1 MKPTLGVTKMLKGLV
16 RLGIAAFALVLGVN
30 LYGALVEEET
40 ALQLAQG
47 WLSSQGNP
55 VVQDGVAR
63 EVSGVVTIEEKGVV
77 YGYAV
82 NFAPEGFMVV
92 AADDRISPVL
102 FYNNEGAF
110 DPSPA
115 NPLRWITIG
124 DMTGRLALA
133 DEECPEKKLRGAE
146 AELPEYYQESQNEW
160 AKYTAHKTRAWQTA
174 TIENIWVP
182 YFTKTK
188 WSQGSITDANTGTT
202 YACYNYYTPT
212 PTVDGPAWEEGNP
225 HNSVSGCTATTLA
238 QVIRYYEWP
247 QKRLGTFTKTISVGA
262 KDNMMKKVYKVDMV
276 SLGGDGNGG
285 AYDWSLMTY
294 NPGASRTKA
303 DFQESGDENYKM
315 IGRLMR
321 DAGVSIGVHYYCNVG
336 GETSGN
342 VSTAA
347 FKNFDF
353 VSRSSSGSAMD
364 AIRAS
369 LDARRPV
376 PVSIWAAINLSEG
389 SAGHSIYID
398 GYGTHNGRWF
408 YHMNMGWGDGGSN
421 GWYNLDE
428 HFASTWGKSVS
439 INAVNIY
446 RNMKLQPNESLTG
459 SIISGRVTDANGTPV
474 AGVKASIRK
483 QGETDTWLT
492 MLAWYDRTDG
502 GDSRTLVT
510 EGGAGYGAENYRN
523 ATDAQGIWAIDK
535 VSSGD
540 YEIVLEKEGY
550 VFLGQK
556 NVSVSNNKWGLNFV
570 AVPAE
575 VGELALE
582 NWSLD
587 GTTLTLK
594 FNRAIGGV
602 TVNPNAITLT
612 AGGNTYSLKECAFAY
627 AAESDT
633 IVVNVETLGTL
644 ADALLTLSP
653 NFLYYDVDG
662 VADHTDVYNVPVIN
676 VGPAI
681 TGQPAGDVVPA
692 SLVTAITRGGNDF
705 LATGN
710 ILSFQISATGEVK
723 AEDFRVTVTRDY
735 TGAEGAYA
743 QVKGTQM
750 PPVALGTLEG
760 NVLTVNVGEGYGFVR
775 VDYLPADG
783 TAFLQG
789 ETYMVD
795 NSAPSIISASISK
808 QDSRQY
814 VTLNF
819 NKPVGGEGTVDQ
831 IFGVN
836 LGSDGNVYRFAETA
850 DNGLVIYKKGASE
863 TPDGSYD
870 PALDTMLWGG
880 GLTKGQAAAGN
891 FAGITDNGKISLRIK
906 ATVVIINIDEKI
918 EIGYLRW
925 VDVDDD
931 GIFTLGVDGFL
942 IQYCNEINGK
952 NGRTMNDLY
961 TIDSSNWS
969 HPLTVHPATYGPQ
982 KEDGTYDSAA
992 DVTEVTYTD
1001 QSGASS
1007 QNQVW
1012 LGPGNEPVG
1021 THKLGFLDE
1030 IDSTTRARIAYYS
1043 STGMTFPTAAIV
1055 NNGTSLDNEKVNA
1068 VKEFLT
1074 TWNSDGSG
1082 AWIDGSVDD
1091 SLTYVASHDTLIL
1104 GRSVADGFL
1113 GEALTPAANLFY
1125 VDLDQTE
1132 SLTRADFIW
1141 KDGNGDGAWSATPAT
1156 EDVALGSA
1164 TPGQMNWKTPV
1175 TTGDFRVIL
1184 YRNGGTATNVRVD
1197 QVTDAKG
1204 NALTNASAT
1213 IRCRLVITPAMTST
1227 STEPIPSGVETIEVR
1242 PFADSIFDAN
1252 GNVASETTTSGEL
1265 PLSAIGGLF
1274 LCKSSLGP
1282 DNGSIALR
1290 FSKRIVGNAN
1300 GTKPLNLLNI
1310 AQDGRMVD
1318 TQLNVSAIE
1327 LKSSITSKNFK
1338 VFAVYDDA
1346 SEAELTV
1353 VSSTQGFYNGGLFH
1367 REGSNYVVIDLLAGR
1382 NMDANLAL
1390 LAPAGKT
1397 LKSIRVEFSNIY
1409 DYQGDAL
1416 TDTSVTIPAKAP
1428 YQPGMAGLLP
1438 PMFSNKK
1445 GSYTF
1450 IHAPGCES
1458 GNPSLATSAIIGT
1471 VDSPSGTVH
1480 PGYFGD
1486 PKYVWVKADNSN
1498 GVYAFQHD
1506 LVDTTLEDGVDAGE
1520 MYLGMY
1526 YRDLDADGRIDAV
1539 DMNFFNPWGHDAK
1552 YPAELVVG
1560 AEAASSFL
1568 VWVHSDDPENVEDK
1582 VSAEGMSWS
1591 AFPALSDYPLNTISK
1606 DARIYQALEASDV
1619 PKGWRRVKVTNV
1631 SVIQQ
1636 NANHPLAG
1644 TSAAG
1649 WRTDNDSNFIYSTI
1663 RVEFDQTHVSPR
1675 TRGDRQ
1681 VMVSYV
1687 NPRDV
1692 DDMIYNGYH
1701 ASGVEA
1707 TPLAKGDVEVE
1718 YKYVDGEGKDA
1729 SVKVKHQNV
1738 NAAWEDVTFSETDET
1753 AGIYWIRKA
1762 GLTEDEKADIGALDA
1777 IWICD
1782 SFGPACAWDGVAPQ
1796 AVTAVAW
1803 RATPYTKASYSD
1815 DLNVYEYVD
1824 IRFSEPILGADDLG
1838 LYQGSVDN
1846 IVSGFAASEESYWE
1860 LVDGPVGASFINDST
1875 IRFRLQSGKTITDLS
1890 FIYRGTLY
1898 PVSSAMEHAFG
1909 PGTANSEWASFK
1921 ITVPGVHPVQSSYQV
1936 LGGAS
1941 DEAIEVFRIENAD
1954 VASVANVKTV
1964 MKFGAAGS
1972 IYSGTEM
1979 GEAAQMTVQPFN
1991 STPGSHG
1998 GRKNVKAYA
2007 ASAQGGAFTASDV
2020 KLAYSNG
2027 SVTVA
2032 AIATSAHPGAGFYAT
2047 LTNVAVTNENLD
2059 SWSTSGG
2066 WDVPSQENTGAFYT
2080 FSAPSATS
2088 YATSAYSSEKTPSN
2102 TLLSGPL
2109 YLYGK
2114 AMAQQKS
2121 ATSRTNVGEVLTVA
2135 GLDVAAPSNYKLTG
2149 VKVRLVDTSNGSF
2162 DPAVALKPLADDAT
2176 SGVLLYDLNN
2186 KAYIPLSTD
2195 KLAWS
2200 DLLQNEEGL
2209 LYREVTL
2216 KPLSPVA
2223 LPQMGGEVNSAD
2235 FEIRVV
2241 PSDEFRFGNSFYA
2254 EIPDDGLFLGAYQ
2267 STDSVATT
2275 WGTPNGTKG
2284 YRLTD
2289 TRYFDRNQDDRWTPG
2304 EPLANCEDTASSY
2317 TFRPYFDG
2325 GRPLS
2330 MYRAVASKIDL
2341 QENGIN
2347 TREIYYAKKNGAL
2360 NPESKPWNGLFDR
2373 NNIAGIDASGSSYDL
2388 EYNVSYE
2395 PGDDMWYDV
2404 GGTLGVYDEGIDIPI
2419 LGNANGFLLPW
2430 AIQEFGARG
2439 AQFRAAAP
2447 AVAGD
2452 VSTGSVSAPSTEPIP
2467 VLAVNMQD
2475 ASRGFGPRFVLDGAI
2490 LLETVSKSMAAG
2502 AHTLV
2507 FQAADATLS
2516 LDGGAPVPAP
2526 AQVGERVIVKDA
2538 DGNAF
2543 LVARRLDDASD
2554 FNGDGIY
2561 SDEAM
2566 PLPTA
2571 DQVVNLKVAGETA
2584 RDIQQPSA
2592 ITGVRILAVGTE
2604 AQVGDSSLT
2613 RVGTKL
2619 SWNGGASVDASQ
2631 AGTYVLKG
2639 STGSSG
2645 DYIVVQT
2652 TVLGG
2657 ATAETLPVYHANGRV
2672 VTPLANITGV
2682 EIVAVGDMLKQGWY
2696 TVSYDGG
2703 TIAFGNGGSAKLPAK
2718 GEVALV
2724 YGDGESQDYSRSY
2737 LVVRRT
2743 NAALPNKA
2751 TTDRVFV
2758 NQNSLHWVDV
2768 TVHNVSGVTP
2778 SHFAPLSKDST
2789 SGISLWWDVDA
2800 SGNFSAG
2807 DMFVPLLETPVFQGG
2822 GDTWT
2827 CSLIPDPAFMTA
2839 WLGTPVD
2846 SDFQKNHNF
2855 FVCVR
2860 TTADMSFGDSF
2871 RMNASFLEPSEP
2883 LYGLSDYRCQDTSIA
2898 FGTNPT
2904 GRRGDHITRGNV
2916 VSFAE
2921 AVSKTIVCTTV
2932 TNTVFAKE
2940 TTPGQSV
2947 DADTLVPLT
2956 SVTHFIQTS
2965 TGITP
2970 YVTTISIDLVDVH
2983 GFDPAEALKPMD
2995 ATNPANRGLV
3005 LYRDRD
3011 GNGLFNPAVDTPVK
3025 STLVSEYDEITGTT
3039 HYTFLLAD
3047 ESCTVPTIQDKN
3059 ADLFLVANMSNEL
3072 PFGVSFYAAMDTDY
3086 ISYSTGAGS
3095 VASAVKTDV
3104 LSSTI
3109 NAEYG
3114 DLVGLE
3120 QVTTTG
3126 GLLVQSA
3133 GSAVT
3138 GYQRITLSRTLNGAY
3153 ELTWNGRKYILT
3165 DLSKPVTITL
3175 GEGGSSLTLT
3185 FDPQRFFQEDALVY
3199 SISGAPVDALTGEAV
3214 PLNSVLTSLAGS
3226 AECLYTDVDMDGR
3239 FTLGVDKLNQSDS
3252 TMTIAPADHLA
3263 FFDVDGDGV
3272 WQDNEPVFFDTDGLY
3287 TLPWMDAV
3295 LDTDS
3300 LTTQGP
3306 GTVTISLDGDQLAPL
3321 PQAPAPGEAFQDGV
3335 LYLFYLDVD
3344 GDPNRNFDPFHDVII
3359 AREGDGTIMPAHEI
3373 LASDQVVLAPAFAQD
3388 GQEFLVDEHLG
3399 EALRVFQETDY
3410 LKLSTPAGEQYA
3422 QENALILSVDDTWED
3437 MTMAWDFLVNGD
3449 RTIRR
3454 ITPDAESPDFATATS
3469 AMSAIIGLDIANSG
3483 APDVTLSSVRV
3494 NFNNVSGWVTTDFCA
3509 LSKDQTSGVQLWRDM
3524 DGNGIFDPA
3533 VDAPVPLAG
3542 APSWSQNGLAQ
3553 SVTLAPASLNDIT
3566 GETQDGFYDFFV
3578 VVIPSVTAN
3587 NTELT
3592 NSGDKFTAYVGAGD
3606 VSLNKTLTQSAAVTT
3621 GVVTI
3626 DSKPPQLD
3634 SAVALASSGQ
3644 LLDTV
3649 TMVFDE
3655 GMQRL
3660 PLADPSVWTVTD
3672 TTTGNN
3678 YAVTEWSLASSGK
3691 SVTLTL
3697 AAAEGKTLA
3706 DYSNGDVKITAT
3718 FTMDSALLDWAG
3730 NPAQI
3735 VAAIATS
3742 QADPIDPEDPEDPP
3756 TPPVDPEDPEDP
3768 TIVDSDLDGI
3778 ADDWELKWFGDL
3790 TTANNATDF
3799 DKDGLPDL
3807 YEYKMGFNPT
3817 KPITPNRTLY
3827 VPLENGRYLRVTQDA
3842 KGRFFLYNTTTE
3854 VTDMVLELALYRAA
3868 LDGEVDYDGD
3878 GLANVDELK
3887 IFGTDP
3893 TLKDTD
3899 GDSLSDWEEIMVS
3912 TDPTNPADPWYNRG
3926 LDLITQAHEAYVLV
3940 YDEDSNSFKMVTS
3953 NVAERT
3959 APYAQVND
3967 FNGMISDP
3975 SVWSGELWFNL
3986 NAASDLNGTLFQK
3999 TADRAGAKADF
4010 WFGLKEGK
4018 LTLTLRDSLS
4028 LTRTKTFTLDW
4039 QVPVEQWVHAAF
4051 IVDQV
4056 ETSKAQVTILAYA
4069 DGQEHLFQSG
4079 KVAAKLGA
4087 VTEEGDLVFGDL
4099 ETASTRLSVML
4110 DEARLWNMALT
4121 VDVIRVNRNVFLGAE
4136 TTDLAAYFNFNYTVG
4151 SGKKVSA
4158 VTYKTRLD
4166 LAATLRS
4173 AQANL
4178 ERAQENYNTVKE
4190 EFDETSNPG
4199 DELKEE
4205 MASAE
4210 AWLASAQTYYR
4221 QALTNYQKEMATDGM
4236 TAALKGEACLSITN
4250 SEEYQ
4255 NGDSDG
4261 DGIADWWEYSFF
4273 GDLITADESTDNDGD
4288 LLSDYYEYILRGEGA
4303 DPTDPFSLVGDGETL
4318 DGDADS
4324 DGDGLTNAE
4333 EMNYGTDPLNVDSD
4347 DDGVSDKI
4355 EIAFDANPLHP
4366 MSVVVLKSTGMPLDG
4381 VTWDEVKDTDWGLY
4395 RSTEAPS
4402 RSLDLGA
4409 LEADLELPYPDRF
4422 AVGTMVKGR
4431 YDKVYSGDFFLE
4443 MWVKAQGANSGTLFE
4458 TRAADTGW
4466 GWRFLLDNGIPKGE
4480 IFNAYGEVVAIVGG
4494 EGSTPALQPDV
4505 WTYLA
4510 LNWNS
4515 EARTLSIYRDKIAYI
4530 ASFPV
4535 GYEVD
4540 FGQTSQYA
4548 RIGKVEGVAIDE
4560 FRFWGE
4566 TRSAEQVEYWAER
4579 IVPSPL
4585 NAIISYAR
4593 EKDELGNL
4601 IEQRYME
4608 RDYQLRANYRFDDG
4622 GKSVEDFAHFQEE
4635 GYAVNVADGAI
4646 FDFTEGAKKIGGVD
4660 DVDGD
4665 GIPEWWMKT
4674 WKLNTFPNANAN
4686 TPFTGWLQVPGHQW
4700 NYTGTSRWQEMLM
4713 WKDTSIVG
4721 LYGYQYG
4728 VGYTSLGGGIDYS
4741 ATWDRGRLASLTYS
4755 KSGLGE
4761 VGGAKPDGGYIADNH
4776 QLGVDMA
4783 YVTMHKYIN
4792 LAVAPKEAYLST
4804 VTTLGASITGII
4816 INGHT
4821 LTDEERASRYNL
4833 AEFLKAGRNQV
4844 VVVWSRSVYNTIKFK
4859 IGENTEYE
4867 RNYFNGS
4874 VDVDLN
4880 VDGTL
4885 VIAKGHDYRYDPR
4898 AVWYYRA
4905 TTKDYNVESMA
4916 PSLGNVGA
4924 DNNGYVLNHTIVG
4937 TTLDPYAYQY
4947 GALNDKDNDGIDLYN
4962 EYLIGSNPASRDSDN
4977 NGIFD
4982 GKEDYDADGIINAIE
4997 ISTLF
5002 TDPLCMDTD
5011 NDGVSDS
5018 AERASASNPSDW
5030 NSPANYLFLQTDG
5043 SQDGYLQMPLQSR
5056 FALSTFTLEAMVY
5069 AVDPAQGGLI
5079 LQRVVGTVDEN
5090 KPLLNYEL
5098 GLNKDGKPY
5107 VSFSDKEGDTS
5118 GRTLAAP
5125 YALEAETWTHLAAT
5139 FDGDTNI
5146 ITLYVDGV
5154 QVASGLASS
5163 QPITSGPALVYT
5175 RAGAGFQGGI
5185 DELRFWNVVRTPA
5198 QVQENMDVVLT
5209 GEEDGLVAYY
5219 RFDDAN
5225 LPKRAALAGATDAEL
5240 RADPSL
5246 YPTYL
5251 YCADS
5256 NAINAFDWR
5265 NQWRNAAVLHGTATV
5280 VEDPEHSSSFNVG
5293 IYAYSSGTQEGD
5305 EDPGFAYLAPVGS
5318 GQASDILQA
5327 VILSYPATAATD
5339 NVTYKYFWL
5348 KSSAEGYP
5356 VDTLMYSSDSLY
5368 EVATGSALSES
5379 LVLGTGAELE
5389 LDTVNV
5395 AVGDHIQ
5402 LIVAAVNSDGVTS
5415 VLSASKVIT
5424 LKEADAEHAVPAS
5437 LVLVSPTQDKDG
5449 LAPGSVLEVKVR
5461 NTNDFAGIVH
5471 VAWYRNMILTKTSTK
5486 AIGANATVSLTMNDT
5501 SKVQL
5506 GDVWSFKA
5514 WLEREDSTARSKAIP
5529 PAPAADGTMVKADWI
5544 YLQIGTGFDEEIADS
5559 GKKTYGAPTVPTSVK
5574 LTPVDPDVNS
5584 ILMVKASGSTCKYA
5598 FNYYYQW
5605 YYKANTSTGYVLAPG
5620 QDLPYWQPAILDIS
5634 DDMGTTESGFSTYA
5648 LDAGDQVYCAVYAM
5662 NIYGE
5667 KSRAKV
5673 SNVVIIAEDT
5683 SSAYYYENND
5693 DYEHARPIQPK
5704 TTWQS
5709 TADPNIQAHTFKSVE
5724 DDDWVKFVVPQG
5736 TDNRKM
5742 LVSFETN
5749 TGVMYTHGFTR
5760 ENSYIPNTALELY
5773 KEGANGKL
5781 GSPLEVVRDFSSN
5794 DNSGDSTCFARFE
5807 RMALE
5812 PGIYYIH
5819 VFDQYREAH
5828 DVGVVYYMHLYME
5841 REAWNGDQITWERG
5855 EEQSDL
5861 LLTPVTPGASD
5872 DLVAKLNVSAYTPED
5887 DRITDYRYLW
5897 YRNGVV
5903 VPLKGVTS
5911 VESYATSRFLQEQ
5924 AVKDADTIPADMTAE
5939 GDIWQCVVYPY
5950 SKTYGYGAPVS
5961 SNVVVVG
5968 SSSWQMNLTTRKTF
5982 KSGATVVA
5990 GDETVKLAWEEYATF
6005 GFDPTLDVALPSLTV
6020 PAGDGTYVRQ
6030 PLAQGTLYSIGFTN
6044 EFPALTTDVRP
6055 YGSTS
6060 TWFLMAEMGDP
6071 KSDIIQ
6077 EFALCWDEIA
6087 LPTSTASG
6095 LTVTQMR
6102 KRVDGYFEPV
6112 LGTTTSIRPGEAGEI
6127 VLTGDRLNNLQ
6138 LDENGQK
6145 YAIFR
6150 VTIGAP
6156 DAMQTVTLKPGW
6168 NLVALPLTPLNGSVD
6183 DVFSVNGSKLY
6194 SGSVWQY
6201 EGGRYIA
6208 ATNLV
6213 ATRGYWLYAKTAA
6226 TVNVYGTAENDVI
6239 SLSKGFNIIGPVY
6252 DIDDFEAMYKKAY
6265 PTVYEKIAKNAE
6277 GGLEIYKF
6285 NPADGGYELAIE
6297 NGKYALKVGTG
6308 YWIKATEA
6316 VELPVVV
6323 PEK

>member
-1 MKPTLGVTKMLKGLV
+1 MLKGLV

-30 LYGALVEEET
+30 LYGASVEEET
-40 ALQLAQG
+40 ALRLAQG

-55 VVQDGVAR
+55 VAQDGVAR
-63 EVSGVVTIEEKGVV
+63 EVAGVQAIEEDGVV

-92 AADDRISPVL
+92 SADDRISPVL

-115 NPLRWITIG
+115 NPLRWIAIG
-124 DMTGRLALA
+124 DMQGRLALA
-133 DEECPEKKLRGAE
+133 EEECPEKKLRGAD
-146 AELPEYYQESQNEW
+146 AETPEYYQQSQDEW
-160 AKYTAHKTRAWQTA
+160 AKYTSPKTRAWQTS

-188 WSQGSITDANTGTT
+188 WAQSAITDANSGIT

-225 HNSVSGCTATTLA
+225 NNCVSGCTATTLA
-238 QVIRYYEWP
+238 QVVRYYEWP
-247 QKRLGTFTKTISVGA
+247 QKRLGTFTKTVSVGS
-262 KDNMMKKVYKVDMV
+262 KDNMMKKTYSVDMV
-276 SLGGDGNGG
+276 SMGGDGNGG

-294 NPGASRTKA
+294 NPGARRTKP

-321 DAGVSIGVHYYCNVG
+321 DAGVAIGVHYYCNVG

-342 VSTAA
+342 VGVAA
-347 FKNFDF
+347 LNRFDF
-353 VSRSSSGSAMD
+353 VARSSAGSTMD

-428 HFASTWGKSVS
+428 HFASTWGKNVS

-446 RNMKLQPNESLTG
+446 RNMKLQPNENLNG
-459 SIISGRVTDANGTPV
+459 AIISGRVTDANGTPL

-483 QGETDTWLT
+483 QGEADTWLT

-502 GDSRTLVT
+502 GSSRALVS
-510 EGGAGYGAENYRN
+510 EGGAGYGADNYRN

-535 VSSGD
+535 VSAGD

-550 VFLGQK
+550 VFLGTK
-556 NVSVSNNKWGLNFV
+556 EVTVASSNKWGLNFV

-575 VGELALE
+575 MGELALV

-587 GTTLTLK
+587 GTTLTLQ

-602 TVNPNAITLT
+602 AVDPSGITLT
-612 AGGNTYSLKECAFAY
+612 DGGNTYSLKECAFSY

-633 IVVNVETLGTL
+633 IVVDVETLGIL
-644 ADALLTLSP
+644 ADPLLNLDS

-681 TGQPAGDVVPA
+681 SGQAQGDVAPA
-692 SLVTAITRGGNDF
+692 ALVTAITRGGNDF
-705 LATGN
+705 LATSN
-710 ILSFQISATGEVK
+710 ILSFQVSATGEVK
-723 AEDFRVTVTRDY
+723 EEDFRVTVTRDY
-735 TGAEGAYA
+735 TGSEGSYA
-743 QVKGTQM
+743 QVRGTQM

-760 NVLTVNVGEGYGFVR
+760 NILTVNVGDGYGFVR
-775 VDYLPADG
+775 VDYIPAEG
-783 TAFLQG
+783 TAFLKG

-795 NSAPSIISASISK
+795 NSAPSIISASIAK

-819 NKPVGGEGTVDQ
+819 NKPVGGEGTVDKIQ
-831 IFGVN
+831 GVN
-836 LGSDGNVYRFAETA
+836 LGSDGNVYRYAETPE
-850 DNGLVIYKKGASE
+850 NGLVVYKKGPSE
-863 TPDGSYD
+863 VPDGIYD
-870 PALDTMLWGG
+870 PSLDTMMWGG
-880 GLTKGQAAAGN
+880 GLAKGQAAAGN
-891 FAGITDNGKISLRIK
+891 FAEIADNGKISLRIK
-906 ATVVIINIDEKI
+906 ATVFIISIDEKI

-931 GIFTLGVDGFL
+931 GVFTLGVDGFI

-961 TIDSSNWS
+961 VLDTSNLS
-969 HPLTVHPATYGPQ
+969 RPLTPQPATYGPQ
-982 KEDGTYDSAA
+982 KEDDSYDSAA
-992 DVTEVTYTD
+992 DVTEVSYTD
-1001 QSGASS
+1001 QFGASA
-1007 QNQVW
+1007 QNQLW
-1012 LGPGNEPVG
+1012 LGPGSEPVG
-1021 THKLGFLDE
+1021 THYLGFINE
-1030 IDSTTRARIAYYS
+1030 IDSTTLKRIAYYS
-1043 STGMTFPTAAIV
+1043 NTGMTFPTAPIV

-1074 TWNSDGSG
+1074 TWNADGSG

-1091 SLTYVASHDTLIL
+1091 SLPYVASHDTLIL
-1104 GRSVADGFL
+1104 GRSVADGFA
-1113 GEALTPAANLFY
+1113 GSALTAAANLYY
-1125 VDLDQTE
+1125 VDLDQSE

-1141 KDGNGDGAWSATPAT
+1141 KDGDGDGAWSATPAAD
-1156 EDVALGSA
+1156 DVALGNA

-1175 TTGDFRVIL
+1175 TAGDFRVIL

-1213 IRCRLVITPAMTST
+1213 IRCRLVITPTMTST
-1227 STEPIPSGVETIEVR
+1227 SPEPIPSGVETIEVR

-1310 AQDGRMVD
+1310 AQDGRIVD
-1318 TQLNVSAIE
+1318 VQMDAASVD
-1327 LKSSITSKNFK
+1327 LKSTITSKNFAAY
-1338 VFAVYDDA
+1338 AVYSDDT
-1346 SEAELTV
+1346 EAQLTI
-1353 VSSTQGFYNGGLFH
+1353 VSNTKGYYNGGLFH
-1367 REGSNYVVIDLLAGR
+1367 REGSNYVVIDLLAGA
-1382 NMDANLAL
+1382 NMDANLPR
-1390 LAPAGKT
+1390 LAPSDKT
-1397 LKSIRVEFSNIY
+1397 LKAIRVEFKSIY
-1409 DYQGDAL
+1409 DYQGDPL
-1416 TDTSVTIPAKAP
+1416 TDAEVTLTANAP

-1458 GNPSLATSAIIGT
+1458 GNPSMATSDIIGT
-1471 VDSPSGTVH
+1471 VESPSGTVT

-1486 PKYVWVKADNSN
+1486 PKYVWVKADNSS

-1506 LVDTTLEDGVDAGE
+1506 LVDTDDEDGVDAGE

-1539 DMNFFNPWGHDAK
+1539 DMNFFNPWGHDAE

-1560 AEAASSFL
+1560 AQAASSFV
-1568 VWVHSDDPENVEDK
+1568 VWVHSDDPENAETK
-1582 VSAEGMSWS
+1582 VSQEGITWS
-1591 AFPALSDYPLNTISK
+1591 NYPGLSQYPLNTQAK
-1606 DARIYQALEASDV
+1606 DARLYQVLEGTALPE
-1619 PKGWRRVKVTNV
+1619 GWKRAAVTEV

-1644 TSAAG
+1644 TTAAG
-1649 WRTDNDSNFIYSTI
+1649 WRTDNDSDFIYSTI
-1663 RVEFDQTHVSPR
+1663 RVKFDQTNVSPR

-1681 VMVSYV
+1681 VMVTYV
-1687 NPRDV
+1687 NPRD
-1692 DDMIYNGYH
+1692 DDKNIYNRLH
-1701 ASGVEA
+1701 ATGVEA
-1707 TPLAKGDVEVE
+1707 TPLAKADAEVE
-1718 YKYVDGEGKDA
+1718 YKYTGSDGKEA
-1729 SVKVKHQNV
+1729 TNKVKYTDV
-1738 NAAWEDVTFSETDET
+1738 NAAWEGMTFSDTDET
-1753 AGIYWIRKA
+1753 AGIYWVRKA
-1762 GLTEDEKADIGALDA
+1762 GLTEAESKDVGALDA

-1803 RATPYTKASYSD
+1803 RATPYTKVSSSD
-1815 DLNVYEYVD
+1815 TLDTYEYVD
-1824 IRFSEPILGADDLG
+1824 VRFSEPILGADDLG
-1838 LYQGSVDN
+1838 LYQGSIEN
-1846 IVSGFAASEESYWE
+1846 IVSGFNASEESYWE
-1860 LVDGPVGASFINDST
+1860 LVDGPVGATFVNDST
-1875 IRFRLQSGKTITDLS
+1875 IRFRLQTGKLIKGLS
-1890 FIYRGTLY
+1890 FVYRGTLY
-1898 PVSSAMEHAFG
+1898 PVSSPMEHAFG
-1909 PGTANSEWASFK
+1909 PSSVNGEWGSFR

-1954 VASVANVKTV
+1954 SSTVENAKPV
-1964 MKFGAAGS
+1964 MKFGKGGG
-1972 IYSGTEM
+1972 IGSGTEF
-1979 GEAAQMTVQPFN
+1979 GEAAVMSVKPWN

-1998 GRKNVKAYA
+1998 GRTDYMAYA
-2007 ASAQGGAFTASDV
+2007 ASAQGGAFSSSDV
-2020 KLAYSNG
+2020 KLTYSADG
-2027 SVTVA
+2027 SITVG

-2047 LTNVAVTNENLD
+2047 LTNVAVTNESLNAINTAN
-2059 SWSTSGG
+2059 S
-2066 WDVPSQENTGAFYT
+2066 WDVPNQENTGAFYT

-2114 AMAQQKS
+2114 AMAYHKT

-2135 GLDVAAPSNYKLTG
+2135 ALDVAAPANYKLTG
-2149 VKVRLVDTSNGSF
+2149 VKVRLVDTANGSF

-2176 SGVLLYDLNN
+2176 SGVLLYDRNDGS
-2186 KAYIPLSTD
+2186 YIPLSTD

-2200 DLLQNEEGL
+2200 ELQQTEEGL

-2223 LPQMGGEVNSAD
+2223 LPLTGGEASSPD

-2267 STDSVATT
+2267 SADSVAAT

-2289 TRYFDRNQDDRWTPG
+2289 TRFYDRNQDDRWTPG
-2304 EPLANCEDTASSY
+2304 EPLANCEDTAASLS
-2317 TFRPYFDG
+2317 FRPYFDG
-2325 GRPLS
+2325 GRTLN
-2330 MYRAVASKIDL
+2330 MYSACTSKLDL
-2341 QENGIN
+2341 QENGVN

-2373 NNIAGIDASGSSYDL
+2373 NTIAGIDASGSSYDL

-2419 LGNANGFLLPW
+2419 LGNANAFLLPW

-2447 AVAGD
+2447 AAAAD
-2452 VSTGSVSAPSTEPIP
+2452 VSVGSVSAPSTEPIP

-2475 ASRGFGPRFVLDGAI
+2475 ASRGFGPRFVLDGAL
-2490 LLETVSKSMAAG
+2490 LLETVSKNMAAG

-2516 LDGGAPVPAP
+2516 LDGGAAVPAP
-2526 AQVGERVIVKDA
+2526 AKVGERVIVRDA
-2538 DGNAF
+2538 EGNAF
-2543 LVARRLDDASD
+2543 LVARRLDDSSD
-2554 FNGDGIY
+2554 FNGDGVY
-2561 SDEAM
+2561 SDDAM
-2566 PLPTA
+2566 PLPAA
-2571 DQVVNLKVAGETA
+2571 DQVVNLKVGGETA
-2584 RDIQQPSA
+2584 RDIQQPAA
-2592 ITGVRILAVGTE
+2592 ITGVRVLAVGVD
-2604 AQVGDSSLT
+2604 AAVGDSTLT
-2613 RVGTKL
+2613 RSGTKL

-2639 STGSSG
+2639 NKGTAG

-2657 ATAETLPVYHANGRV
+2657 ATTETLPVYCANGRV
-2672 VTPLANITGV
+2672 VTPLSNITGV
-2682 EIVAVGDMLKQGWY
+2682 EIMAVGDMLKQGWY

-2703 TIAFGNGGSAKLPAK
+2703 AIAFGNGGSVKLPAK

-2724 YGDGESQDYSRSY
+2724 YGDGESQDYSRSF

-2743 NAALPNKA
+2743 SAALPNGSA
-2751 TTDRVFV
+2751 TDRVYV

-2768 TVHNVSGVTP
+2768 TLHNVNGVTP
-2778 SHFAPLSKDST
+2778 SHFAALTKDSA

-2807 DMFVPLLETPVFQGG
+2807 DMFVPLMETPALVGG
-2822 GDTWT
+2822 GDSWT
-2827 CSLIPDPAFMTA
+2827 CSLIPDPDFMTA

-2846 SDFQKNHNF
+2846 SDFQKSHNF

-2883 LYGLSDYRCQDTSIA
+2883 VYDASEYRCRDTSIS

-2904 GRRGDHITRGNV
+2904 GRQGDHITRGSV

-2921 AVSKTIVCTTV
+2921 AVSQTIVCTTV
-2932 TNTVFAKE
+2932 TNTIFAKE

-2947 DADTLVPLT
+2947 DADTVVPLT
-2956 SVTHFIQTS
+2956 SVNHFIQTS

-2970 YVTTISIDLVDVH
+2970 YVTSISIDLVNVN
-2983 GFDPAEALKPMD
+2983 GFDPAQALKPMD
-2995 ATNPANRGLV
+2995 ATDAGDRGLV
-3005 LYRDRD
+3005 LFRDTD
-3011 GNGLFNPAVDTPVK
+3011 GNGLFNPDVDTPVN
-3025 STLVSEYDEITGTT
+3025 STIVSEYDEATGTT
-3039 HYTFLLAD
+3039 RYTFLLAD
-3047 ESCTVPTIQDKN
+3047 ESCTVPTMQDKSS
-3059 ADLFLVANMSNEL
+3059 DLFLAANMSNEL

-3086 ISYSTGAGS
+3086 ITYSTGAGS

-3133 GSAVT
+3133 GSSVT

-3153 ELTWNGRKYILT
+3153 EITWNGKKYILT
-3165 DLSKPVTITL
+3165 DLTKPVTFTL
-3175 GEGGSSLTLT
+3175 GEGDSSITIT
-3185 FDPQRFFQEDALVY
+3185 FDPQRFFQEDALAY
-3199 SISGAPVDALTGEAV
+3199 STACAPVDALTGDAV
-3214 PLNSVLTSLAGS
+3214 PLGSPLVSLAGS
-3226 AECLYTDVDMDGR
+3226 TECLYTDVDMDGR
-3239 FTLGVDKLNQSDS
+3239 FTLGVDKLNQTDS
-3252 TMTIAPADHLA
+3252 SMTISAADHLA

-3272 WQDNEPVFFDTDGLY
+3272 WEDNEPVFFDTDGVY

-3295 LDTDS
+3295 LDTDALAS
-3300 LTTQGP
+3300 QGP
-3306 GTVTISLDGDQLAPL
+3306 GSVAITLDNDELAALPETPMAGGDF
-3321 PQAPAPGEAFQDGV
+3321 EDGV

-3359 AREGDGTIMPAHEI
+3359 ARKGDGTTMPAHEL
-3373 LASDQVVLAPAFAQD
+3373 LATDQVVLAPSFAQD
-3388 GQEFLVDEHLG
+3388 GQEFLVDEHVG
-3399 EALRVFQETDY
+3399 ETLRVFVDTDY

-3454 ITPDAESPDFATATS
+3454 ITPDAESPDYATATS

-3494 NFNNVSGWVTTDFCA
+3494 NFSNVSGWVTSDFCS
-3509 LSKDQTSGVQLWRDM
+3509 LSKDETSGVQLWRDM

-3533 VDAPVPLAG
+3533 VDAQVPLAG

-3566 GETQDGFYDFFV
+3566 GETQDGLYDFFV

-3587 NTELT
+3587 NTQLT
-3592 NSGDKFTAYVGAGD
+3592 NDGDKFTAYVGAGD

-3626 DSKPPQLD
+3626 DSKPPQLT
-3634 SAVALASSGQ
+3634 SSVALAAYGQ

-3649 TMVFDE
+3649 TLIFDE
-3655 GMQRL
+3655 GMKRL

-3672 TTTGNN
+3672 SVTGTD

-3691 SVTLTL
+3691 AVTLTL

-3706 DYSNGDVKITAT
+3706 DYSNADVKITAA
-3718 FTMDSALLDWAG
+3718 FTLESALLDWAG

-3735 VAAIATS
+3735 VAAVATS
-3742 QADPIDPEDPEDPP
+3742 QADPIDPEDPEGPVVPP
-3756 TPPVDPEDPEDP
+3756 TPIDPEDPEDP
-3768 TIVDSDLDGI
+3768 TTEDSDLDGI
-3778 ADDWELKWFGDL
+3778 ADEWELKWFGDL
-3790 TTANNATDF
+3790 TTADDATDF
-3799 DKDGLPDL
+3799 DQDGLPDL
-3807 YEYKMGFNPT
+3807 YEFKLGFNPT
-3817 KPITPNRTLY
+3817 VKVTPNRAHF
-3827 VPLENGRYLRVTQDA
+3827 VMLENGRYLRVVQDA

-3854 VTDMVLELALYRAA
+3854 VTDMVQDLAFFRTA

-3878 GLANVDELK
+3878 GLANEDELV

-3893 TLKDTD
+3893 SLKDTD
-3899 GDSLSDWEEIMVS
+3899 GDSLSDWEECMVG

-3926 LDLITQAHEAYVLV
+3926 LDLITRAHQAYVLA
-3940 YDEDSNSFKMVTS
+3940 YDELTNSFEMQAS
-3953 NVAERT
+3953 SVAERT
-3959 APYAQVND
+3959 APYAVVED
-3967 FNGMISDP
+3967 FNEMVSDL
-3975 SVWSGELWFNL
+3975 SAWSGELWFNL
-3986 NAASDLNGTLFQK
+3986 DAESSLEGTLFQK
-3999 TADRAGAKADF
+3999 TADRTGAKADF
-4010 WFGLKEGK
+4010 WFGLKDGK
-4018 LTLTLRDSLS
+4018 LTLTVKDSLS
-4028 LTRTKTFTLDW
+4028 LTKTKTFTLDW
-4039 QVPVEQWVHAAF
+4039 QVPVQKWVHAAF
-4051 IVDQV
+4051 VV
-4056 ETSKAQVTILAYA
+4056 EQAESTRAQVKILAYV
-4069 DGQEHLFQSG
+4069 DGQEHLLDSG
-4079 KVAAKLGA
+4079 LVAAKLGA
-4087 VTEEGDLVFGDL
+4087 SSEDGDLVFGDL
-4099 ETASTRLSVML
+4099 DTAASRLSVML
-4110 DEARLWNMALT
+4110 DEVRIWNKVLALD
-4121 VDVIRVNRNVFLGAE
+4121 DVRVSRDVFLAAD
-4136 TTDLAAYFNFNYTVG
+4136 TADLAAYFNFNYTIA

-4158 VTYKTRLD
+4158 VTYKTRAD
-4166 LAATLRS
+4166 LASALSAATSNLQ
-4173 AQANL
+4173 QARQNYYEVL
-4178 ERAQENYNTVKE
+4178 ETYE
-4190 EFDETSNPG
+4190 ETSNPS
-4199 DELKEE
+4199 DDLKNQ

-4210 AWLASAQTYYR
+4210 SWYLSAQNYYR
-4221 QALTNYQKEMATDGM
+4221 MAQNAYQQEMATDGM
-4236 TAALKGEACLSITN
+4236 TASLMGQACLSITD

-4273 GDLITADESTDNDGD
+4273 GDLVTADESTDNDGD
-4288 LLSDYYEYILRGEGA
+4288 LLSDYYEYLLRGEGA
-4303 DPTDPFSLVGDGETL
+4303 DPTDKFSLVGDGETL

-4333 EMNYGTDPLNVDSD
+4333 EMSYGTDPLNVDSD

-4409 LEADLELPYPDRF
+4409 LDGDLELPYPDRF

-4431 YDKVYSGDFFLE
+4431 YDKVYSGDFTLE
-4443 MWVKAQGANSGTLFE
+4443 MWVKAQDGSNGVLFE

-4494 EGSTPALQPDV
+4494 QGSTPALQPDV

-4515 EARTLSIYRDKIAYI
+4515 EARTISIYRDKIAYI

-4540 FGQTSQYA
+4540 FGETAEYA

-4566 TRSAEQVEYWAER
+4566 TRSAEQVEYWADR

-4593 EKDELGNL
+4593 ERDDLGNL
-4601 IEQRYME
+4601 TEQRYME

-4622 GKSVEDFAHFQEE
+4622 GKSVEDFAHFQEA
-4635 GYAVNVADGAI
+4635 GYDVTVADGAI
-4646 FDFTEGAKKIGGVD
+4646 FDFNDGAKKIGGVD

-4686 TPFTGWLQVPGHQW
+4686 NAFTGWLQVPGHQ
-4700 NYTGTSRWQEMLM
+4700 YTYSGSSDWRNMLM
-4713 WKDTSIVG
+4713 WEDTSIVG

-4728 VGYTSLGGGIDYS
+4728 VGYTSLGGAIDYT
-4741 ATWDRGRLASLTYS
+4741 ATWNQGRITGVTYS

-4761 VGGAKPDGGYIADNH
+4761 VGGAKPDGGYVADNH

-4792 LAVAPKEAYLST
+4792 LAVAPKEAYMST
-4804 VTTLGASITGII
+4804 VTTLGASISAII
-4816 INGHT
+4816 INSHT
-4821 LTDEERASRYNL
+4821 LTDEERASGYNL
-4833 AEFLKAGRNQV
+4833 AEYLKAGRNQV
-4844 VVVWSRSVYNTIKFK
+4844 VVVWSRSVYNTVKFK
-4859 IGENTEYE
+4859 VGDTEYE
-4867 RNYFNGS
+4867 RDYFNGS
-4874 VDVDLN
+4874 VDLDLN
-4880 VDGTL
+4880 VDGSL
-4885 VIAKGHDYRYDPR
+4885 AIAKGHDYRYDPR

-4905 TTKDYNVESMA
+4905 TTKDYNVNAMSA
-4916 PSLGNVGA
+4916 SFGNVGA
-4924 DNNGYVLNHTIVG
+4924 DNNGYVLNYSIVG
-4937 TTLDPYAYQY
+4937 TSLDPYAYQY

-4982 GKEDYDADGIINAIE
+4982 GKEDYDGDGIINAIE
-4997 ISTLF
+4997 ISTLY

-5011 NDGVSDS
+5011 NDGVTDS

-5069 AVDPAQGGLI
+5069 AVEPTQGGLI
-5079 LQRVVGTVDEN
+5079 LQRVVGTVNED

-5107 VSFSDKEGDTS
+5107 VAFSDKEGDTS

-5125 YALEAETWTHLAAT
+5125 YAVDAETWTHLAAT
-5139 FDGDTNI
+5139 FDADTNI
-5146 ITLYVDGV
+5146 INLYVDGV

-5185 DELRFWNVVRTPA
+5185 DELRFWDVVRTPA
-5198 QVQENMDVVLT
+5198 QVQENMDVVLS
-5209 GEEDGLVAYY
+5209 GLEDGLVAYY

-5225 LPKRAALAGATDAEL
+5225 LPKRAALAGASDAEL

-5265 NQWRNAAVLHGTATV
+5265 NQWRNAATLHGTATV
-5280 VEDPEHSSSFNVG
+5280 VEDPEHSSSFDVG
-5293 IYAYSSGTQEGD
+5293 IYAYSNGTQEGD
-5305 EDPGFAYLAPVGS
+5305 EDPGFAYLAPAGS
-5318 GQASDILQA
+5318 GLASDILQA

-5339 NVTYKYFWL
+5339 NVTYKYFWV

-5356 VDTLMYSSDSLY
+5356 VDSLMYSSDSLY

-5379 LVLGTGAELE
+5379 LMLGTGAELE
-5389 LDTVNV
+5389 LETAGVS
-5395 AVGDHIQ
+5395 VGEHIQ

-5424 LKEADAEHAVPAS
+5424 LKAADADHTVPAS

-5449 LAPGSVLEVKVR
+5449 IAPGSVLEVKVR

-5471 VAWYRNMILTKTSTK
+5471 VAWYRNMVLTKTATK
-5486 AIGANATVSLTMNDT
+5486 TIGANATVSLTMNDT

-5506 GDVWSFKA
+5506 SDVWSFKV
-5514 WLEREDSTARSKAIP
+5514 WLEREDSSARSKAIP
-5529 PAPAADGTMVKADWI
+5529 PAPAADGTMVKAEWI
-5544 YLQIGTGFDEEIADS
+5544 YLQVGTGFDEEIADS
-5559 GKKTYGAPTVPTSVK
+5559 GKKTYGAPTMPTSVK
-5574 LTPVDPDVNS
+5574 LTPVDPDTNS
-5584 ILMVKASGSTCKYA
+5584 ILTAKATGSTCKYA

-5605 YYKANTSTGYVLAPG
+5605 YYKANTSSGYVLAIG
-5620 QDLPYWQPAILDIS
+5620 QDLPFWQPAVSDIS
-5634 DDMGTTESGFSTYA
+5634 DDIGTTEAGFSTYS

-5667 KSRAKV
+5667 KSRATV
-5673 SNVVIIAEDT
+5673 SNVVVIEEDT
-5683 SSAYYYENND
+5683 SSTAYYELND
-5693 DYEHARPIQPK
+5693 DYEHARPIYAK
-5704 TTWQS
+5704 TTWLS
-5709 TADPNIQAHTFKSVE
+5709 TSDPNIQAHTFKSVE

-5742 LVSFETN
+5742 LVTFETN
-5749 TGVMYTHGFTR
+5749 TGVMYTHGF
-5760 ENSYIPNTALELY
+5760 NFDNACIPDTALELY

-5781 GSPLEVVRDFSSN
+5781 GELVEVVRDFSSN
-5794 DNSGDSTCFARFE
+5794 DNSGDCTRLARFE
-5807 RMALE
+5807 KMALD

-5819 VFDQYREAH
+5819 VFDQCRDGN

-5841 REAWNGDQITWERG
+5841 REAWNGDEITWDGDQDQQE
-5855 EEQSDL
+5855 L
-5861 LLTPVTPGASD
+5861 ILTPATPGASD
-5872 DLVAKLNVSAYTPED
+5872 NLVAKLNVSAYTPEG

-5911 VESYATSRFLQEQ
+5911 VESYATSRYRQEQ

-5939 GDIWQCVVYPY
+5939 GDVWQCVVYPY
-5950 SKTYGYGAPVS
+5950 SKVYGYGDPVF
-5961 SNVVVVG
+5961 SNQVSVG

-5982 KSGATVVA
+5982 KSGATVVP

-6030 PLAQGTLYSIGFTN
+6030 PLAQGTIYSIGFTN

-6060 TWFLMAEMGDP
+6060 TWFLVAEMGDP

-6112 LGTTTSIRPGEAGEI
+6112 LGTTTSIQPGEAGEI
-6127 VLTGDRLNNLQ
+6127 VLTGDQLNNLQ
-6138 LDENGQK
+6138 LDDNGQK

-6156 DAMQTVTLKPGW
+6156 DAMQTITLKPGW

-6252 DIDDFEAMYKKAY
+6252 DIADFEAMYQKAY
-6265 PTVYEKIAKNAE
+6265 PTVFEKIAKNAD

-6285 NPADGGYELAIE
+6285 NPADGGYQLAIE
-6297 NGKYALKVGTG
+6297 NGKYALKVGNG